1 MAGVYKANEI
11 LYPFTIGGVITGRI
25 HLYASD
31 NWSEELLNQ
40 CSNDLE
46 KIVCLTEPKFYEK
59 WTVGQEFLRQ
69 IVPFSESFQ
78 PYWYF
83 QSLDFKSN
91 KEEVFIFESE
101 DSYYDK
107 LYEQAPEISLPNNLR
122 LKTKGHRFMLF
133 KTLDDYYYG
142 LPFLLVER
150 KKEFLCEGQNK
161 QASTFVRKTPTT
173 FVY

>member
-1 MAGVYKANEI
+1 M
-11 LYPFTIGGVITGRI
+11 GRI

-31 NWSEELLNQ
+31 QLSEALLNQ

-46 KIVCLTEPKFYEK
+46 KIVCLTEPTFYEK

-142 LPFLLVER
+142 LPSLLVER
-150 KKEFLCEGQNK
+150 KKNFYVKAKTNK
-161 QASTFVRKTPTT
+161 LQLLSEKLQQLLFIE
-173 FVY
+173 